1 MPALL
6 PPSTRPRADSSWC
19 AFFSAGPLWPPFQK
33 IVTKLR
39 NELLVALYSDYVEP
53 TAAPPYLQRVPYH
66 QLTKQLRAELG
77 EMGAR
82 PAFGAL
88 GFWSALSVRAHFNR
102 RASGG
107 AAAPARYA
115 HLLTHLH

>member
-6 PPSTRPRADSSWC
+6 PPPTRPRADSSWC
-19 AFFSAGPLWPPFQK
+19 GFFSAGPLWPPFQK

-82 PAFGAL
+82 PAFGPVP
-88 GFWSALSVRAHFNR
+88 SVFGR
-102 RASGG
+102 
-107 AAAPARYA
+107 
-115 HLLTHLH
+115 L

>member
-6 PPSTRPRADSSWC
+6 PPPTRPALTRRRGC
-19 AFFSAGPLWPPFQK
+19 AFSAGPLWPPFQK

-82 PAFGAL
+82 PAFGPVPLDDL
-88 GFWSALSVRAHFNR
+88 G
-102 RASGG
+102 
-107 AAAPARYA
+107 
-115 HLLTHLH
+115 

>member
-1 MPALL
+1 M
-6 PPSTRPRADSSWC
+6 
-19 AFFSAGPLWPPFQK
+19 
-33 IVTKLR
+33 TKLR

-82 PAFGAL
+82 PAFGPVSHRLTVGSERACA
-88 GFWSALSVRAHFNR
+88 FQQASKWWSCSASSVCPPAHQSALTSTTR
-102 RASGG
+102 
-107 AAAPARYA
+107 
-115 HLLTHLH
+115 L